1 MALLCDDAEF
11 MRFWNWPP
19 PFFLQNS
26 VRWYWPA
33 IILRMMKSQGKSNR
47 EVILISKLHGYNVSN
62 QDFPDSLIWLCQT
75 VYLLLWQV
83 SWQFEHALPDRWVLL
98 WTGCVLV
105 ALRHSKWYLQN
116 GQYTAVYSLGTNNRR
131 VEWTIEKRIED
142 EWNSSG
148 SRSFMSWHFGDSWK

>member
-11 MRFWNWPP
+11 MRFWNWLPI
-19 PFFLQNS
+19 FFTKLSEMVLTSYHSKNDEI
-26 VRWYWPA
+26 P
-33 IILRMMKSQGKSNR
+33 GESNR

-131 VEWTIEKRIED
+131 VEWTIEKRIEY

-148 SRSFMSWHFGDSWK
+148 SRSFMSWHFEGSWK

>member
-1 MALLCDDAEF
+1 MWRCGIYALLKLAA
-11 MRFWNWPP
+11 PI
-19 PFFLQNS
+19 FFTKLSEMVLTSYHSKNDEI
-26 VRWYWPA
+26 P
-33 IILRMMKSQGKSNR
+33 GESNR

-148 SRSFMSWHFGDSWK
+148 SRSFMSWHFEGSWK